1 MEKTYQV
8 IVSGLNGENMTIDL
22 CNTEEQMK
30 AITVL
35 QLKEKLGERVPG
47 RAGNN
52 MDNIRL
58 IFANKNQMVDES
70 TLGPVPRSS
79 LRGLAGYVELQAWGV
94 SYELY
99 ATVDHVGD
107 LRGGHYT
114 ATIQPADDGGCWYDF
129 NDSRVTPVSLASLWQ
144 TLAIV

>member
-1 MEKTYQV
+1 MYIQYV
-8 IVSGLNGENMTIDL
+8 IENIFRIFFGVECVPHCGLL
-22 CNTEEQMK
+22 
-30 AITVL
+30 
-35 QLKEKLGERVPG
+35 VPV
-47 RAGNN
+47 
-52 MDNIRL
+52 
-58 IFANKNQMVDES
+58 Q
-70 TLGPVPRSS
+70 
-79 LRGLAGYVELQAWGV
+79 GV

-114 ATIQPADDGGCWYDF
+114 ATIQSPDDGGCWYDF

>member
-70 TLGPVPRSS
+70 TL
-79 LRGLAGYVELQAWGV
+79 V
-94 SYELY
+94 SYGIQHKSLIQM
-99 ATVDHVGD
+99 VIK
-107 LRGGHYT
+107 LPGGV
-114 ATIQPADDGGCWYDF
+114 Q
-129 NDSRVTPVSLASLWQ
+129 L
-144 TLAIV
+144 